1 MTEWLLKNAL
11 PMGLSALL
19 TALIAFGLHT
29 LAVSWIEASYE
40 RKLTEQK
47 TVLTEQCAA
56 SKAITKEVS
65 DDYQKKLTARDAS
78 LSDARRLLNR
88 KCAAPVVVSTPT
100 GHNGSPVQGQPSGQ
114 DDRALRAD
122 ANDLIDIAAEG
133 EKYRLQLIGCQ
144 TFIEKSVSIIP

>member
-19 TALIAFGLHT
+19 TGLIAFGLHT

-65 DDYQKKLTARDAS
+65 DDYQKKLTDRDAA
-78 LSDARRLLNR
+78 LANARRLLNR
-88 KCAAPVVVSTPT
+88 KCAAPVVVNTTT
-100 GHNGSPVQGQPSGQ
+100 GYNGSPVQGQPSGQ

-144 TFIEKSVSIIP
+144 TFIEKSVSIVP